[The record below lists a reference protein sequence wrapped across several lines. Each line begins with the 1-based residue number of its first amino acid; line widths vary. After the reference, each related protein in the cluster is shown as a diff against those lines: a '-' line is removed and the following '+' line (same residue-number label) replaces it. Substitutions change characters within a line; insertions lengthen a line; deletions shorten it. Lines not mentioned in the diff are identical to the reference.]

1 MNGTKRAGGEWYE
14 EGGEWYEEGG
24 GLNGSRG
31 KMVRGDFNPRT
42 YV

>member
-1 MNGTKRAGGEWYE
+1 MVRRV
-14 EGGEWYEEGG
+14 GGEWYEEGG